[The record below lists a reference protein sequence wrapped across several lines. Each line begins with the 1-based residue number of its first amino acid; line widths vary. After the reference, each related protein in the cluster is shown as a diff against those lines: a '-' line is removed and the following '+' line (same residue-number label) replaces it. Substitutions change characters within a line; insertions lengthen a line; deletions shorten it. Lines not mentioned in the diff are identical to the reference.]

1 MRSTRRLWGAATLP
15 NSTTVSRYQIPSV
28 DKAEVLRYLGYA
40 GQDYTPDLDGRID
53 EAIEHALAISEP
65 KGVLAPFE
73 VERIDGGKNPCVHLK
88 DTALSLPGHDIA
100 EHLAGAKAAVVFAV
114 TLGMANERELRR
126 LSLTDHLTQ
135 ILFDAASVA
144 LVERT
149 ADAAEADAVRW
160 ATDQGLFCTWRYSP
174 GYGDLPLAVQ
184 PTLLSA
190 LNAQRLLG
198 IALSP
203 SLLMTPTKS
212 VTAIAGCFD
221 EPKRSTHMSCAT
233 CICHDFCTF
242 RAQGRTCHE
251 RRK

>member
-1 MRSTRRLWGAATLP
+1 MP
-15 NSTTVSRYQIPSV
+15 NSMSVSRYEIPSV
-28 DKAEVLRYLGYA
+28 DKAEVLRYMGYA
-40 GQDYTPDLDGRID
+40 GQAYDPSLDEKID
-53 EAIEHALAISEP
+53 AAIEQALAISDP
-65 KGVLAPFE
+65 KGVLVPFE
-73 VERIDGGKNPCVHLK
+73 VDHIDEGESPCVHLK
-88 DTALSLPGHDIA
+88 DTALALPGHDIQ
-100 EHLAGAKAAVVFAV
+100 EHLAGAKAAVIFAV

-149 ADAAEADAVRW
+149 ADAAEADAVKW
-160 ATDQGLFCTWRYSP
+160 AADQGLFCTWRYSP
-174 GYGDLPLAVQ
+174 GYGDLPLSVQ

-198 IALSP
+198 IMLSP

-212 VTAIAGCFD
+212 VTAIVGCFD
-221 EPKRSTHMSCAT
+221 TPKRSTHMSCAK
-233 CICHDFCTF
+233 CVCHDFCTF